1 MLFTAVCVSRIQ
13 MFCSIYFCQTS
24 EGDQAI
30 EMALRDPE
38 RFVLKPQREGGG
50 EGGREREGGREGE
63 GGRAVGREW
72 NVQSMCIH
80 FISKP
85 GELMSVLN
93 YCAYYTTMCIPGV
106 NESHY

>member
-30 EMALRDPE
+30 EMALSDPE

-50 EGGREREGGREGE
+50 EGGREGGRAGGREGE
-63 GGRAVGREW
+63 GGREVREGGRE
-72 NVQSMCIH
+72 
-80 FISKP
+80 
-85 GELMSVLN
+85 GE
-93 YCAYYTTMCIPGV
+93 
-106 NESHY
+106 